1 MAVSQRIGPVIV
13 AMGESPH
20 ARQRPLP
27 LGAVRLDDPIWAPR
41 LAVNHQATLPA
52 VRAHLDS
59 AGQTT
64 NFQRAIG
71 AVEADFTGLWF
82 VDSDIYKW
90 LEAASWVLATE
101 PDPALE
107 AEVDALIALVGS
119 AQQPDGYLDTYY
131 PAADAD
137 RRWTELPLTHE
148 LYCAGHLIQAAVAH
162 HRATGKT
169 SLLDIARRFADL
181 ICATLGPA
189 EAGKQPGTDGHP
201 EIELALVEL
210 YRETGDRTYLDQAQ
224 YLLDVRGE
232 GLAGGK
238 PYMQDHVPFREL
250 DEAVGHAVR
259 LLYLAAGA
267 ADLLAET
274 GEPALRET
282 LDRIWHN
289 MTSKRMYI
297 SGGLGARH
305 EGESFGDDYELPNAR
320 AYTETCAGIASV
332 MWNWR
337 MLLLTGEA
345 RYADLMEW
353 TLYNGVLPGVA
364 LDGRSFFYINPLADD
379 GRHRRQEWF
388 FCACCPPN
396 VARTLPSVPGYVA
409 TVDDDG
415 VSIHLY
421 AQGDITAAIPNGPTV
436 HLRQET
442 RYPWDGA
449 VAITLAA
456 IDGPAEFALSVRLPA
471 WCADGARVWVNGE
484 AVPVTP
490 PGSYLRLARTWAA
503 GDVVRIDLPMPVQ
516 VVEPHPYLFEDAGR
530 LAIVRGPLL
539 YTVEQADNPGLDPR
553 DIVMHRQPVFA
564 ETHRPGFL
572 GGVTTLRF
580 PATAQVPGET
590 WDDRLYR
597 VANPGRD
604 PEAVG
609 ELVTVTAI
617 PYFAWGNREPG
628 AMETWLRRG

>member
-13 AMGESPH
+13 AMGESPF

-41 LAVNHQATLPA
+41 IAINHEVTLPA
-52 VRAHLDS
+52 VRARLD
-59 AGQTT
+59 ANGQIT
-64 NFQRAIG
+64 NFHRASG
-71 AVEADFTGLWF
+71 TVDAPFTGLWF
-82 VDSDIYKW
+82 VDTDVYKW

-107 AEVDALIALVGS
+107 AEVDALIELVGA

-169 SLLDIARRFADL
+169 SLLEIARRFADL

-201 EIELALVEL
+201 EVELALVEL
-210 YRETGDRTYLDQAQ
+210 YRETGDQTYLDQAQ
-224 YLLDVRGE
+224 YFIDVRGE
-232 GLAGGK
+232 GLAGAK
-238 PYMQDHVPFREL
+238 PYMQDHIPFREL
-250 DEAVGHAVR
+250 DQAVGHAVR

-289 MTSKRMYI
+289 MTTRRMYI
-297 SGGLGARH
+297 SGGLGSRH
-305 EGESFGDDYELPNAR
+305 EGESFGDDYELPNTR
-320 AYTETCAGIASV
+320 AYTETCAAIASV

-345 RYADLMEW
+345 RHADLMEW
-353 TLYNGVLPGVA
+353 TLYNGMLPGVA

-415 VSIHLY
+415 IALHLY
-421 AQGDITAAIPNGPTV
+421 AQGTVTAAIPDGPTV
-436 HLRQET
+436 QLHQET

-449 VAITLAA
+449 IAITVDS
-456 IDGPAEFALSVRLPA
+456 IDGPAAFALSVRLPA
-471 WCADGARVWVNGE
+471 WCATGARVWVNGE
-484 AVPVTP
+484 DVPVTP
-490 PGSYLRLARTWAA
+490 PGSYLRLERTWAP
-503 GDVVRIDLPMPVQ
+503 GDMVQLELPMPVQ
-516 VVEPHPYLFEDAGR
+516 VVTAHPYLFEDAGR
-530 LAIVRGPLL
+530 VAIVRGPLL
-539 YTVEQADNPGLDPR
+539 YTVEQADNPNLDLRDVVLPR
-553 DIVMHRQPVFA
+553 
-564 ETHRPGFL
+564 RPEFTEAHEPEFL
-572 GGVTTLRF
+572 GGVTTLQF
-580 PATAQVPGET
+580 PAIVRTPGTA
-590 WDDRLYR
+590 WSDRLYR
-597 VANPGRD
+597 VADHD
-604 PEAVG
+604 PETTGAPVI
-609 ELVTVTAI
+609 VTAI

-628 AMETWLRRG
+628 AMETWLRHD